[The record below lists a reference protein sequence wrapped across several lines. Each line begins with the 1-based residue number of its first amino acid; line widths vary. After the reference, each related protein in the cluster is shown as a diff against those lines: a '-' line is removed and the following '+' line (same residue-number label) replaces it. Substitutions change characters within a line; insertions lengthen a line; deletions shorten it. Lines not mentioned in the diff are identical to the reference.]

1 MLKTRQLH
9 IVKESF
15 GGSKDEPWGY
25 YFWED
30 NEKPRHVYT
39 AFCYKRGH
47 ATTVCA
53 KDLDVV
59 VKCEACATLDF
70 DDGVIMTGLSGMV
83 KDVQFDDDEATQ
95 FVLNFKN
102 KHKFMPFKDEEFL
115 KVLDNLIAKR
125 DNKMIIEQDKK
136 EPKTCEETYAESW
149 DEAFKFNETIVIEEN
164 DDDLMVLKEVNNMLT
179 TDDNETK
186 TDWVEQAMKNVHGC
200 LRISP
205 LPSDVNHALLVKV
218 GNTLADYY
226 LQSNPESVKRGN
238 PVRNDWK
245 RKCLENLQAAL
256 ENTPLPDHPMFDKLT
271 NLVHLFEM
279 AAKNEVNNDK

>member
-59 VKCEACATLDF
+59 VKCEACAALDF
-70 DDGVIMTGLSGMV
+70 DDGVIMTGFSGMV

-125 DNKMIIEQDKK
+125 DNKMIIEADNKKDDEFFKKLSEPTIDWNIWHDAFMEAYEQIDFVDCAKTLLFYKSLKNGKVINTEDEELTEDEVFDTVCELQDTMKRN
-136 EPKTCEETYAESW
+136 T
-149 DEAFKFNETIVIEEN
+149 
-164 DDDLMVLKEVNNMLT
+164 
-179 TDDNETK
+179 
-186 TDWVEQAMKNVHGC
+186 EQAIIGLMRLEKSERFVYVDSGNVRVTAWRPEADEEEHKAC
-200 LRISP
+200 IQVQIYL
-205 LPSDVNHALLVKV
+205 HETLL
-218 GNTLADYY
+218 
-226 LQSNPESVKRGN
+226 
-238 PVRNDWK
+238 
-245 RKCLENLQAAL
+245 
-256 ENTPLPDHPMFDKLT
+256 
-271 NLVHLFEM
+271 
-279 AAKNEVNNDK
+279 